1 MRRIKVEELKDWI
14 DKKKN
19 IQILDTRERDEF
31 ELAAIGNSTNIP
43 KAELQNR
50 YEELRFDTDT
60 IVVCRFGTKS
70 AASARFL
77 ISKGFD
83 DEKLFL
89 LDGGIYEWA
98 VEIDKNM
105 PSHLL

>member
-1 MRRIKVEELKDWI
+1 MRRINVEELKEWI
-14 DKKKN
+14 DKKK
-19 IQILDTRERDEF
+19 IVQILDTREKDEF
-31 ELAAIGNSTNIP
+31 ELAAIENSTNIP
-43 KAELQNR
+43 KAELLNR
-50 YEELRFDTDT
+50 FEELNFDTET

-83 DEKLFL
+83 ADKLYL

-98 VEIDKNM
+98 VEIDKDM
-105 PSHLL
+105 PSHLM

>member
-1 MRRIKVEELKDWI
+1 MRRIKVEELKEWF
-14 DKKKN
+14 DKKKEF
-19 IQILDTRERDEF
+19 QILDTREKEEF
-31 ELAAIGNSTNIP
+31 ELAAIEKSINIP
-43 KAELQNR
+43 KAELQNQ
-50 YEELRFDTDT
+50 YEELNQEKNI

-83 DEKLFL
+83 ADKLYL

-98 VEIDKNM
+98 VEIDTEM